1 MEFWLSWQNNTERF
15 QLPVPPSNYSID
27 NKNINSVININEIGE
42 VNMIGK
48 SGLREISIDS
58 FFPNR
63 EYYFCK
69 TTPLAP
75 YDYINMILKWKES
88 QKPIRLIITDTPINI
103 AAAIE
108 SFEYGEKDGTGD
120 VYYSLGLKEYR
131 FVNVSTKREVK
142 AIPDKYI
149 VRDSD
154 TLWKISKATT
164 GSGDNY
170 KKIAKNNNIRDFSNV
185 KKGDSIIIGNI
196 VVSEV

>member
-75 YDYINMILKWKES
+75 YDYINMILKWKQS